1 MTATTAIWRFDA
13 AEDDVI
19 TLRMPKRARILSVA
33 TSDRI
38 QHGISVW
45 ALVEPA
51 AEQEPRRLYV
61 IGTGVPIREW
71 LGRFLGACV
80 DGPMVRHVF
89 EPAPVV
95 GEAPLG
101 VSAAAILR
109 ASAGPSDGDP
119 PE

>member
-13 AEDDVI
+13 AEDNVI

-38 QHGISVW
+38 QHGIAVW

-51 AEQEPRRLYV
+51 AEYEPRRLYV
-61 IGTGVPIREW
+61 IGTGVPIRDR
-71 LGRFLGACV
+71 LARYVGVCP
-80 DGPMVRHVF
+80 DGPVIRHVF
-89 EPAPVV
+89 EPSPIV
-95 GEAPLG
+95 GSDP
-101 VSAAAILR
+101 
-109 ASAGPSDGDP
+109 GPPHDSDP